1 MLENE
6 SSREKDGLRT
16 VIEALDSYDQETR
29 ARIIRTAQ
37 TFFGIDSGA
46 QDVHRTPADTGRRPT
61 APRDLAFT
69 DRPSRPSLSPKEF
82 MREKQPKTDIE
93 RVACL
98 AYYLAHYRDTPYF
111 KTLDISKLNTEAA
124 QIKFSNPAFSVVNT
138 TNTGYL
144 TGVGK
149 GNKQLTSHGEELV
162 NALPDREKAKAAVA
176 SQHRRKPR
184 RRAKNAKN

>member
-1 MLENE
+1 MLEKE

-37 TFFGIDSGA
+37 TFFGIDNGA
-46 QDVHRTPADTGRRPT
+46 QDVHRTPADTRRRTTPL
-61 APRDLAFT
+61 RDLAFT
-69 DRPSRPSLSPKEF
+69 DRPSLSPKEF

-124 QIKFSNPAFSVVNT
+124 QIKFSNPAFSVVNA

-144 TGVGK
+144 TGAGK

-176 SQHRRKPR
+176 NQHRRKPR